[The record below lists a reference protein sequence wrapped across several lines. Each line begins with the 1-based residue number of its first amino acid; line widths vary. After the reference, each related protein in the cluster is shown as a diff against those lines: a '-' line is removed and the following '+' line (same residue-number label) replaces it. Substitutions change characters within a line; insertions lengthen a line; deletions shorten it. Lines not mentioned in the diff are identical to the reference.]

1 MKNDQNLKKN
11 SLKEQDTLKD
21 FTKTKIAKLTIKDV
35 KRLASD
41 LEVDQKLPEIIEI
54 LEADSRKGIQK
65 IAAQL
70 ERKITKKEAIITKWE
85 QMNEIESG
93 LSAQGYQLIV
103 GIDEAGRGPLAGPV
117 VAGAV
122 ILDPEQKIY
131 GLDDSKKLS
140 RQKREELYDE
150 IYSKAHVGVG
160 MASSSEIDKY
170 NIREATFV
178 AMKRAVKNLLPKLD
192 KHPDILLVDGNALI
206 PNLTMEQQ
214 AIIDGD
220 ADVNAIAAASII
232 AKVSRDNIIFK
243 YAEKYPQYNFKS
255 NKGYGTADHIA
266 ALEKYGS
273 SPIHRK
279 SFGRV
284 PDKALEN

>member
-1 MKNDQNLKKN
+1 MRNDQNFKTKK
-11 SLKEQDTLKD
+11 SKEQNDLKD
-21 FTKTKIAKLTIKDV
+21 FTKISELTIKEV
-35 KRLASD
+35 KKLTSD

-54 LEADSRKGIQK
+54 LEADSRKGVQK

-70 ERKITKKEAIITKWE
+70 ERKIAKKEAVITKWK
-85 QMNEIESG
+85 QMNEIEAE

-117 VAGAV
+117 VAAAV
-122 ILDPEQKIY
+122 ILDPERKIY

-140 RQKREELYDE
+140 CQKREELYEE
-150 IYSKAHVGVG
+150 IYSKALVGVG
-160 MASSSEIDKY
+160 KASSSEIDKY

-178 AMKRAVKNLLPKLD
+178 AMKRAVKNLLPNLD

-206 PNLTMEQQ
+206 PNLTMEQK

-220 ADVNAIAAASII
+220 ADINAIAAASII

-243 YAEKYPQYNFKS
+243 YAKKYPQYNFKS
-255 NKGYGTADHIA
+255 NKGYGTAEHIA
-266 ALEKYGS
+266 ALEKHGS
-273 SPIHRK
+273 SPVHRK

-284 PDKALEN
+284 PKRKLKD

>member
-1 MKNDQNLKKN
+1 M
-11 SLKEQDTLKD
+11 SE
-21 FTKTKIAKLTIKDV
+21 LTIKEV
-35 KRLASD
+35 KKLTSD
-41 LEVDQKLPEIIEI
+41 LEVDQKLPEIREI
-54 LEADSRKGIQK
+54 LEADSRKGVQK

-70 ERKITKKEAIITKWE
+70 ERKIAKKEAVITKWK
-85 QMNEIESG
+85 QMNEIEAE

-117 VAGAV
+117 VAAAV

-140 RQKREELYDE
+140 CQKREELYEE
-150 IYSKAHVGVG
+150 IYSKALVGVG
-160 MASSSEIDKY
+160 KASSSEIDKY

-178 AMKRAVKNLLPKLD
+178 AMKRAVKNLLPNLD

-206 PNLTMEQQ
+206 PNLTMEQK

-220 ADVNAIAAASII
+220 ADINAIAAASII
-232 AKVSRDNIIFK
+232 AKVSRDNIIFE
-243 YAEKYPQYNFKS
+243 YAKKYPQYNFKS
-255 NKGYGTADHIA
+255 NKGYGTAEHIA
-266 ALEKYGS
+266 ALEKHGS
-273 SPIHRK
+273 SPVHRK

-284 PDKALEN
+284 PKRKLKD

>member
-1 MKNDQNLKKN
+1 MRNDQNFETKK
-11 SLKEQDTLKD
+11 SKEQNDLKD
-21 FTKTKIAKLTIKDV
+21 FTKISELTIKEV
-35 KRLASD
+35 KKLTSD

-54 LEADSRKGIQK
+54 LEADSRKGVQK

-70 ERKITKKEAIITKWE
+70 ERKIAKKEAVITKWK
-85 QMNEIESG
+85 QMNEIEAE

-117 VAGAV
+117 VAAAV
-122 ILDPEQKIY
+122 ILDPERKIY

-140 RQKREELYDE
+140 CQKREELYEE
-150 IYSKAHVGVG
+150 IYSKALVGVG
-160 MASSSEIDKY
+160 KASSSEIDKY

-178 AMKRAVKNLLPKLD
+178 AMKRAVKNLLPNLD

-206 PNLTMEQQ
+206 PNLTMEQK

-220 ADVNAIAAASII
+220 ADINAIAAASII

-243 YAEKYPQYNFKS
+243 YAKKYPQYNFKS
-255 NKGYGTADHIA
+255 NKGYGTAEHIA
-266 ALEKYGS
+266 ALEKHGS
-273 SPIHRK
+273 SPVHRK

-284 PDKALEN
+284 PKRKLKD

>member
-140 RQKREELYDE
+140 RQK
-150 IYSKAHVGVG
+150 
-160 MASSSEIDKY
+160 
-170 NIREATFV
+170 
-178 AMKRAVKNLLPKLD
+178 KRR
-192 KHPDILLVDGNALI
+192 
-206 PNLTMEQQ
+206 
-214 AIIDGD
+214 II
-220 ADVNAIAAASII
+220 
-232 AKVSRDNIIFK
+232 
-243 YAEKYPQYNFKS
+243 
-255 NKGYGTADHIA
+255 
-266 ALEKYGS
+266 
-273 SPIHRK
+273 
-279 SFGRV
+279 
-284 PDKALEN
+284 